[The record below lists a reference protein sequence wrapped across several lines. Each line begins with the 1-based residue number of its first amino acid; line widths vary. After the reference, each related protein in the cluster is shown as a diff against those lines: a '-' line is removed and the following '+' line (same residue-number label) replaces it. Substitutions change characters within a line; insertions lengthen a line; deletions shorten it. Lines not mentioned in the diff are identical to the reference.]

1 MDNKKVFM
9 WIGIGVI
16 AIIVLNK
23 LTKKEEPFII
33 SQEGGEPTK

>member
-23 LTKKEEPFII
+23 LAKKEEPFII
-33 SQEGGEPTK
+33 SQKGGEPIK